1 MCIANLLHPQILH
14 KIGWLKNYVTCS
26 DVSVSGS
33 IGLFWVVVSALP
45 ILFTKNISQ
54 IMIIFV
60 ISLAYFYVGTR
71 KAKIGLFD
79 EKRNLMKI
87 LDLKYIFYL

>member
-60 ISLAYFYVGTR
+60 ISLAFFLKELGR
-71 KAKIGLFD
+71 QRLAC
-79 EKRNLMKI
+79 LMKRET
-87 LDLKYIFYL
+87 